1 MFKNELPAL
10 PTPISPDSNMLTL
23 DPSTISE
30 LKTILV
36 ATDFSPA
43 SETALLYA
51 LAIAKRN
58 GSRVLITNVVTE
70 SYQLISNDAQKRA
83 LDDAWREAQSLVTE
97 QFIAGRLDGVNY
109 EIRIERGDV
118 WDRISALIAI
128 EKVDLLV
135 LGTRGHRSIGKL
147 LLGSTAENIFRQA
160 PCAVL
165 SVGPRARKEIP
176 PTGPRKILF
185 CTGFSHHSLNAG
197 ARAIWMA
204 QRLHASLILLNVC
217 DECPPSPKQTTD
229 LIESNKRRLRE
240 LVPADAGLDS
250 EPEVLVEFGNFAER
264 ILETATEHKV
274 DLIVLGIRQSAG
286 FSRRLRGATAW
297 NVVTAAA
304 CPVLTVRTPS
314 SDIRLEE
321 KF

>member
-1 MFKNELPAL
+1 MFRNDSPLQL
-10 PTPISPDSNMLTL
+10 TPVLPDSDMLKL
-23 DPSTISE
+23 DPSSISE

-58 GSRVLITNVVTE
+58 GSRVLITHVVTE
-70 SYQLISNDAQKRA
+70 SYQLISSEAQRRA
-83 LDDAWREAQSLVTE
+83 IDDAWRDAQNLVTE
-97 QFIAGRLDGVNY
+97 QFIAGRLDGV
-109 EIRIERGDV
+109 EHQIRIERGDV
-118 WDRISALIAI
+118 WDRLSAMIAG
-128 EKVDLLV
+128 EHVDLLV

-176 PTGPRKILF
+176 AAGPRTILF

-204 QRLHASLILLNVC
+204 QRLHSSLIVLNVC
-217 DECPPSPKQTTD
+217 EECSRPPEQEKD
-229 LIESNKRRLRE
+229 VIESNRRRMRE
-240 LVPADAGLDS
+240 LIPANAGLSS
-250 EPEVLVEFGNFAER
+250 EPDVIVKFGNFAER
-264 ILETATEHKV
+264 ILETASEHKV

-286 FSRRLRGATAW
+286 FGRRLRGATAW
-297 NVVTAAA
+297 NVVTAAT
-304 CPVLTVRTPS
+304 CPVLTVRTPGS
-314 SDIRLEE
+314 EE
-321 KF
+321 QTTSR

>member
-1 MFKNELPAL
+1 MFKNELPAQ
-10 PTPISPDSNMLTL
+10 PTPVFPDSNMLTL
-23 DPSTISE
+23 DPSSISE

-36 ATDFSPA
+36 STDFSPA

-51 LAIAKRN
+51 LSIAKRN

-70 SYQLISNDAQKRA
+70 NYQLISDDAQRRA
-83 LDDAWREAQSLVTE
+83 VDDAWRNAQNLVTE
-97 QFIAGRLDGVNY
+97 HFIAGRLDGVSY
-109 EIRIERGDV
+109 QIRIERGDV
-118 WDRISALIAI
+118 WDRLSALIES

-165 SVGPRARKEIP
+165 SVGPRTRKQVP
-176 PTGPRKILF
+176 AAGPRKILF
-185 CTGFSHHSLNAG
+185 CTAFSHHSLNAG

-204 QRLHASLILLNVC
+204 QRQHAALILRNVC
-217 DECPPSPKQTTD
+217 DECPPSPQQTKD
-229 LIESNKRRLRE
+229 LVESNKRRLRE
-240 LVPADAGLDS
+240 LVPPNAGLAA

-264 ILETATEHKV
+264 ILETAAKHKV

-297 NVVTAAA
+297 NVVTAAT
-304 CPVLTVRTPS
+304 CPVLTVRTPGS
-314 SDIRLEE
+314 EDKL
-321 KF
+321 

>member
-1 MFKNELPAL
+1 MFKNELPAQS
-10 PTPISPDSNMLTL
+10 TPVFPESNMLTL
-23 DPSTISE
+23 DPSSISD

-58 GSRVLITNVVTE
+58 GSRVLIANVVTE
-70 SYQLISNDAQKRA
+70 SYQLISDDAQRRA
-83 LDDAWREAQSLVTE
+83 LDDAWRNAQSLVTE
-97 QFIAGRLDGVNY
+97 HFIAGRLDGVNN

-118 WDRISALIAI
+118 WDRLSALIATDN
-128 EKVDLLV
+128 VGLLV

-160 PCAVL
+160 PCPVL
-165 SVGPRARKEIP
+165 SVGPRARKEVSAA
-176 PTGPRKILF
+176 GPRKILF

-204 QRLHASLILLNVC
+204 QRLQASLILLNVC
-217 DECPPSPKQTTD
+217 DECPPSVQQTKD
-229 LIESNKRRLRE
+229 LIESNKRRLRA
-240 LVPADAGLDS
+240 LVPPNAGLAS

-264 ILETATEHKV
+264 ILETAGQHKV

-297 NVVTAAA
+297 NVVTAAT
-304 CPVLTVRTPS
+304 CPVLTVRTPGS
-314 SDIRLEE
+314 EDA
-321 KF
+321 F